1 MINIDLVW
9 YGKINIVILLLQSL
23 VHHYFQMQ
31 IIYLNDSSIYV
42 SDFFLM
48 THGRLL
54 LSLCPL
60 SYDQLQA
67 HIQIC
72 LYPINRIFFLST
84 KAILFLIH
92 FISTLNL
99 FYRMKRTLPWSTG
112 DHIPAENLDSDW
124 QTCQSMLFTE
134 QRGKQSQK
142 TSWVTKQAHLRE
154 MPSSN
159 TPHKAPP

>member
-1 MINIDLVW
+1 MKKNWW
-9 YGKINIVILLLQSL
+9 YCFWPYHPALF
-23 VHHYFQMQ
+23 HHYFQMQ
-31 IIYLNDSSIYV
+31 IIYLNDSSVYV
-42 SDFFLM
+42 SDLFLR

-72 LYPINRIFFLST
+72 LYPINRIFFSFYKSHSISNPFHCDIKPLLQNEKDST
-84 KAILFLIH
+84 
-92 FISTLNL
+92 
-99 FYRMKRTLPWSTG
+99 MKHWSY
-112 DHIPAENLDSDW
+112 IPATNLYSHW
-124 QTCQSMLFTE
+124 QTCQSMSFTE
-134 QRGKQSQK
+134 QRGKQSRK

-154 MPSSN
+154 MPRSN

>member
-1 MINIDLVW
+1 MRYWFWPYHPALI
-9 YGKINIVILLLQSL
+9 
-23 VHHYFQMQ
+23 HHYFQMQ
-31 IIYLNDSSIYV
+31 IIYLTDSSVYV
-42 SDFFLM
+42 SVFFLM

-72 LYPINRIFFLST
+72 LYPINNQSTESFIYFST
-84 KAILFLIH
+84 KNILFLIH
-92 FISTLNL
+92 FIATLNL
-99 FYRMKRTLPWSTG
+99 FYRMKKTLPWSTG
-112 DHIPAENLDSDW
+112 DHIPAKNLDSHW
-124 QTCQSMLFTE
+124 QTCQSMSFTE
-134 QRGKQSQK
+134 QRGKQSRK